1 MGTIM
6 EQENNKKSI
15 DKNMN
20 KNIDEL
26 LNRMSQDLQNLI
38 QKRKLNNP
46 VMVGIHTAGVWIAE
60 RLHQSLEIQEPLGQL
75 NISFYRDD
83 FSRIGLHPQIKPS
96 KLPFS
101 LENKHI
107 ILVDDVL
114 YTGRTIK
121 AAMNELF
128 DFGRPA
134 SITLAVLIDRGGREL
149 PIEAQVVGLKEK
161 MDANRYLQLSHDNN
175 KLELTIINSEKY

>member
-1 MGTIM
+1 MSTTM
-6 EQENNKKSI
+6 KQNNNNSNKNI
-15 DKNMN
+15 D

-26 LNRMSQDLQNLI
+26 LSSMSQDLQNLI
-38 QKRKLNNP
+38 EKRKLNNP

-60 RLHQSLEIQEPLGQL
+60 HLHQTLEIQEPLGEL

-161 MDANRYLQLSHDNN
+161 MDADHYLQLSHDNN
-175 KLELTIINSEKY
+175 KLELTIINREKY

>member
-1 MGTIM
+1 MK
-6 EQENNKKSI
+6 QENNNNYIDTNI
-15 DKNMN
+15 DK
-20 KNIDEL
+20 L
-26 LNRMSQDLQNLI
+26 LSCMSHDLQRLIKERNL
-38 QKRKLNNP
+38 KNP

-60 RLHQSLEIQEPLGQL
+60 RLHQSLKIQEPLGEL

-161 MDANRYLQLSHDNN
+161 MDADRYLQLSHDSLDNN
-175 KLELTIINSEKY
+175 KLELTIINREKY

>member
-1 MGTIM
+1 MTSTKT
-6 EQENNKKSI
+6 QEPLVLNYDI
-15 DKNMN
+15 DALLSGMSLELSEYIKQQ
-20 KNIDEL
+20 NI
-26 LNRMSQDLQNLI
+26 I
-38 QKRKLNNP
+38 NP
-46 VMVGIHTAGVWIAE
+46 VMVGIHTAGLWIAQ
-60 RLHQSLEIQEPLGQL
+60 RLHKSLNINEPLGEL

-128 DFGRPA
+128 DYGRPA
-134 SITLAVLIDRGGREL
+134 SITLAVLIDRGNREL
-149 PIEAQVVGLKEK
+149 PIEAQVVGFKDE
-161 MDANRYLQLSHDNN
+161 MEADRYFKISNDNN
-175 KLELTIINSEKY
+175 KLELKITNREHN

>member
-1 MGTIM
+1 MSTTM
-6 EQENNKKSI
+6 KQNNNNSNKNI
-15 DKNMN
+15 D

-26 LNRMSQDLQNLI
+26 LSSMSQDLQNLI
-38 QKRKLNNP
+38 EKRKLNNP

-60 RLHQSLEIQEPLGQL
+60 HLHQTLEIQEPLGEL

-161 MDANRYLQLSHDNN
+161 MNRN
-175 KLELTIINSEKY
+175 

>member
-1 MGTIM
+1 MSTTM
-6 EQENNKKSI
+6 TQEKNKNYNI
-15 DKNMN
+15 DK
-20 KNIDEL
+20 L
-26 LNRMSQDLQNLI
+26 LSGMSHDLQSLI
-38 QKRKLNNP
+38 KERKIKDP

-60 RLHQSLEIQEPLGQL
+60 YLHSSLDIQEPLGEL

-121 AAMNELF
+121 AAMNELY

-149 PIEAQVVGLKEK
+149 PIEAQIVGLKEK

-175 KLELTIINSEKY
+175 KLELTIINREKH

>member
-1 MGTIM
+1 MT
-6 EQENNKKSI
+6 QEKNKNYNI
-15 DKNMN
+15 DK
-20 KNIDEL
+20 L
-26 LNRMSQDLQNLI
+26 LSGMSHDLQSLI
-38 QKRKLNNP
+38 KERKIKDP

-60 RLHQSLEIQEPLGQL
+60 YLHRSLDIQEPLGEL

-121 AAMNELF
+121 AAMNELY

-175 KLELTIINSEKY
+175 KLELTIINREKH

>member
-1 MGTIM
+1 MTT
-6 EQENNKKSI
+6 QNNKNDDIEKLLGSMT
-15 DKNMN
+15 N
-20 KNIDEL
+20 EL
-26 LNRMSQDLQNLI
+26 HELI
-38 QKRKLNNP
+38 QTRNLEDP
-46 VMVGIHTAGVWIAE
+46 VMVGIHSAGVWIAQK
-60 RLHQSLEIQEPLGQL
+60 LHQSLAINEPLGEL

-101 LENKHI
+101 IENKHI
-107 ILVDDVL
+107 ILIDDVL
-114 YTGRTIK
+114 YTGRTIR

-149 PIEAQVVGLKEK
+149 PIEAQVVGLKSTMDEK
-161 MDANRYLQLSHDNN
+161 RYFKLSNHNN
-175 KLELTIINSEKY
+175 KLELSIINREKQ

>member
-1 MGTIM
+1 MT
-6 EQENNKKSI
+6 QEKNKNYNI
-15 DKNMN
+15 DK
-20 KNIDEL
+20 L
-26 LNRMSQDLQNLI
+26 LGRMSHDLQSLI
-38 QKRKLNNP
+38 KERKIKDP

-60 RLHQSLEIQEPLGQL
+60 YLHHSLDIQEPLGEL

-121 AAMNELF
+121 AAMNELY

-175 KLELTIINSEKY
+175 KLELTIINREKH

>member
-1 MGTIM
+1 MKP
-6 EQENNKKSI
+6 ENN
-15 DKNMN
+15 NY
-20 KNIDEL
+20 NIDEL
-26 LNRMSQDLQNLI
+26 LNGMSQDLHSLI
-38 QKRKLNNP
+38 KDRKLDNL

-60 RLHQSLEIQEPLGQL
+60 YLHQSLKIQEPLGEL

-101 LENKHI
+101 LENKNI

-161 MDANRYLQLSHDNN
+161 MDANSYLQLSHDNN
-175 KLELTIINSEKY
+175 KLELTITNREKY